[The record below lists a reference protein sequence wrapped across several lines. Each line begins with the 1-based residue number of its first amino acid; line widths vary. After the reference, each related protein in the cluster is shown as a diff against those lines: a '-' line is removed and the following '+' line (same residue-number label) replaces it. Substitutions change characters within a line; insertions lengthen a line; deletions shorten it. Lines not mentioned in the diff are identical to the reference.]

1 MIWLAY
7 FVLGFLALR
16 LLVAITNIATRQWL
30 KHGKPQ
36 GNALVSVLIP
46 ARNEEQNIKHLL
58 QSLKK
63 QDYPNLEILV
73 YDDLSEDRTAEIV
86 KKLALEDPRIKL
98 VSGVG
103 LPAGW
108 LGKNH
113 ACHQLSKHA
122 RGRYLLFIDADVT
135 AEPELI
141 SQALAHLQKHK
152 LALLSIFPQQ
162 IMKSFGERITVPLMN
177 WILVSLLPLIFTRI
191 SPWVSFSAANGQFML
206 FDAGIYG
213 KHQFHQMVKGQKV
226 EDIIIFRKLKQLG
239 IKGHTI
245 LSNGQVKCRMYKGFR
260 EAIEGF
266 SKNVFEFFGNS
277 SLLTVFMALLTTFGF
292 VPVYLGLGPEFAIA
306 WLACVILVRLLVAY
320 ASRQSILQSIL
331 LLPLQQLAFFLVI
344 LAAIRVRIRGRSTW
358 KGRTVLESVAVI
370 I

>member
-1 MIWLAY
+1 MTFLAY
-7 FVLGFLALR
+7 FILGFLALR
-16 LLVAITNIATRQWL
+16 ILVALTNIATRQWL
-30 KHGKPQ
+30 KPGEPR
-36 GNALVSVLIP
+36 GSALVSVLIP
-46 ARNEEQNIKHLL
+46 ARNEERNIENLL
-58 QSLKK
+58 RSLKK
-63 QDYPNLEILV
+63 QDYQNLEILV

-86 KKLALEDPRIKL
+86 KRFSQDDTRIKL
-98 VSGVG
+98 IQGIG
-103 LPAGW
+103 LPEGW

-135 AEPELI
+135 AESELVR
-141 SQALAHLQKHK
+141 QGLAHLQKHK

-206 FDAGIYG
+206 FDAEIYG

-226 EDIIIFRKLKQLG
+226 EDIIIFRKLKHLG

-245 LSNGQVKCRMYKGFR
+245 LSNGQVKCRMYNGFS
-260 EAIEGF
+260 EAIRGF

-277 SLLTVFMALLTTFGF
+277 IFLSVFMALLTTFGF
-292 VPVYLGLGPEFAIA
+292 LPVWLSLGLEFAFA
-306 WLACVILVRLLVAY
+306 WLAGVILLRVLVAF
-320 ASRQSILQSIL
+320 ASRQSVLQSIL

-344 LAAIRVRIRGRSTW
+344 LAATQVRISGRSTW
-358 KGRTVLESVAVI
+358 KGRTV
-370 I
+370 